1 MRINHL
7 LPAIAAVGL
16 MATTAEAGDAARGR
30 QLAGQWCVSCHLISK
45 DGPGTT
51 IDTAPSFPTVAADPK
66 RADEKRLTAWL
77 STSHP
82 TMPNFSLARDDIA
95 DLVAYIRTLS
105 PR

>member
-1 MRINHL
+1 M
-7 LPAIAAVGL
+7 AIQIAHAQ
-16 MATTAEAGDAARGR
+16 AGDATRGR
-30 QLAGQWCVSCHLISK
+30 QLAGQWCASCHLISK

-66 RADEKRLTAWL
+66 RSDEQRLTTWL

-95 DLVAYIRTLS
+95 DLVAYIRTLT

>member
-1 MRINHL
+1 MRINSL
-7 LPAIAAVGL
+7 VIALSIAVTGV
-16 MATTAEAGDAARGR
+16 AYAGDAVRGR
-30 QLAGQWCVSCHLISK
+30 QLAGQWCTSCHLIGK

-51 IDTAPSFPTVAADPK
+51 IDTAPSFPTVAADAR
-66 RADEKRLTAWL
+66 RADQERLTAWL

-82 TMPNFSLARDDIA
+82 TMPNFNLARDDIA